1 MDPTATRNSSSIL
14 SCQVLAAIMRTGME
28 LRNAGPGRPP
38 GDDAL
43 KTGTEL
49 ARVPFAARGVCQL
62 SSREAR
68 LVMNSQHR
76 PGRRAIP
83 RGLEVIRPD
92 EPTKLWR
99 HCGSATAHAVL
110 CHVCLMAGKSDG
122 KRTLSMQSTSPVSF
136 VFWSVARRRA
146 VVESR
151 AATFARVR
159 LAQRLD
165 PILQAV

>member
-1 MDPTATRNSSSIL
+1 MPG
-14 SCQVLAAIMRTGME
+14 LAAIMRTGME

-38 GDDAL
+38 GGDAL
-43 KTGTEL
+43 KTGTDLGPESPL
-49 ARVPFAARGVCQL
+49 PFGARGGCQL

-68 LVMNSQHR
+68 LMMNSQHR
-76 PGRRAIP
+76 PGRLAIP

-99 HCGSATAHAVL
+99 HCGAASAHAVL
-110 CHVCLMAGKSDG
+110 CHVCLMAGKCTGSALMD
-122 KRTLSMQSTSPVSF
+122 RDCSPRLPFSLSCGQS
-136 VFWSVARRRA
+136 RRRA